1 MEFLNDVDRNSGFKR
16 LSQFLVNPDNV
27 DELVSQIVLRP
38 DPRLQSYRGSDRDGR
53 DWHDL
58 ENSPLRPRG
67 FGIHSEKNQVIVRNS
82 FQPLPD
88 RTGSQSHRASLS
100 HNLVEGGGLAM
111 LDRILFLPTVRT
123 LLGLLGIFDDLVQ
136 EGVRYGV
143 EPLFEIGVAYFELL
157 DLLFTQQDSAAVSA
171 GN

>member
-1 MEFLNDVDRNSGFKR
+1 M
-16 LSQFLVNPDNV
+16 
-27 DELVSQIVLRP
+27 
-38 DPRLQSYRGSDRDGR
+38 
-53 DWHDL
+53 